1 MKVRKSIVVAL
12 MAAVLCALSPWAIP
26 VGVVPLSLSTLGVYL
41 AVGLLGMRQGS
52 AAVGVYL
59 LLGALGVPV
68 FAGFSGGLAH
78 IVGPTGGYLPGYLA
92 CAVSAGALLAWQPRR
107 CLVPLWLTVGT
118 LVLYAVGT
126 LWYLWQTAC
135 PLWSALAVCVL
146 PFLVADGA
154 KIAVATVVIWSLRGR
169 LRPLLQPREVK
180 KEESL

>member
-1 MKVRKSIVVAL
+1 MKVRESILVAL

-41 AVGLLGMRQGS
+41 AVGLLGMRRGS

-59 LLGALGVPV
+59 LLGGVGVPI

-78 IVGPTGGYLPGYLA
+78 IVGPTGGYLLGYLA
-92 CAVSAGALLAWQPRR
+92 CTLVAGGLMAIQPRR
-107 CLVPLWLTVGT
+107 GFLPLWLAVGT
-118 LVLYAVGT
+118 LALYAVGT

-135 PLWSALAVCVL
+135 PLWTALAACVL
-146 PFLVADGA
+146 PFLVADGG

-169 LRPLLQPREVK
+169 LRPLMRYK

>member
-1 MKVRKSIVVAL
+1 MKVRESIVVAL

-26 VGVVPLSLSTLGVYL
+26 VGVIPLSLSTLGVYL
-41 AVGLLGMRQGS
+41 AVGLLGARRGS

-59 LLGALGVPV
+59 LLGALGVPI
-68 FAGFSGGLAH
+68 FAGFSGGLVH
-78 IVGPTGGYLPGYLA
+78 IVGPTGGYLLGYVA
-92 CAVSAGALLAWQPRR
+92 CAFVAGGLMAIEPRR
-107 CLVPLWLTVGT
+107 GLIPLWLAVGT
-118 LVLYAVGT
+118 LALYAVGT

-154 KIAVATVVIWSLRGR
+154 KIAVATLVIWSLRGR
-169 LRPLLQPREVK
+169 LRPLMRYK